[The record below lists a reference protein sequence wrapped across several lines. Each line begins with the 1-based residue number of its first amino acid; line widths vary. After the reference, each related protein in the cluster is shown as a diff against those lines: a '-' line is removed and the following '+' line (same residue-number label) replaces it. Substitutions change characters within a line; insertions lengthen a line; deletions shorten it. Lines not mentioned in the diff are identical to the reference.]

1 VTTLSSS
8 CTTEDP
14 GLARAG
20 LDDFPLTTGQAGRQV
35 GTSDRQVRRWI
46 DHGRLR
52 AVRTPGGRYRVR
64 LDDLMAL
71 YAVVN
76 GDAGGKA

>member
-1 VTTLSSS
+1 MPALSSD
-8 CTTEDP
+8 CTTAGP
-14 GLARAG
+14 RPVLAG

-46 DHGRLR
+46 DQGRLR

-71 YAVVN
+71 YAVLN
-76 GDAGGKA
+76 RDAGGKA